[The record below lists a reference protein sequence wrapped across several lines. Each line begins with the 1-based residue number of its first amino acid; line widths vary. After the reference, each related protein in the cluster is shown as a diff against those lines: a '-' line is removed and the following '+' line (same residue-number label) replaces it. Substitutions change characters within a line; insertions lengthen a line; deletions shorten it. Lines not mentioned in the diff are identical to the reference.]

1 MLAIAPL
8 LADKEILSDLIHYS
22 YINLKAK
29 LAKPVTKKNKR
40 QFIVYLGS
48 ILMRRCRIR
57 LKSRREL
64 EKKSSGTTRKKDL
77 RVTWAIECHSSSQL
91 SLCNIKSDNT
101 KLKFFLVFELANL
114 VDHGL

>member
-22 YINLKAK
+22 YTDTKAK

-48 ILMRRCRIR
+48 IPMR
-57 LKSRREL
+57 
-64 EKKSSGTTRKKDL
+64 
-77 RVTWAIECHSSSQL
+77 
-91 SLCNIKSDNT
+91 
-101 KLKFFLVFELANL
+101 
-114 VDHGL
+114 